1 MRFGQPST
9 SHNHPSSYRPDI
21 DGLRALAVI
30 AVIINHFGGNR
41 LTSGYL
47 GVDIFFVISGYV
59 ISASLMRQ
67 PSGNLKDLLSGFYA
81 RRVKRILPALLLFVA
96 IISPLICLVNPRPED
111 SINTGIAAL
120 FGASNGYLHQQA
132 ANYFAASTQ
141 LNALTHTWSLGVE
154 EQFYLIYPIIFW
166 LCLRNNPT
174 KKPLAMTIIAGFAL
188 LLFLLISRMITG
200 HLFDLFPGHFE
211 GFIATATH
219 AWPILLIPIVASIR
233 ASKKGIKNAF
243 IFLAALSGFSM
254 AGFLYFYPIKQAS
267 AYFLM
272 PARFWELGAGSLL
285 SLLILGSNFRIKQI
299 ERLREH
305 MAIPA
310 FAGLILTLFLPLE
323 QARLATV
330 LVVALTCILIYSLE
344 PGNPVHSLLTNKY
357 VIGIG
362 IFSYSL
368 YLWHWGVLAISR
380 WTIGI
385 HPWTI
390 PIQIAIMLA
399 AAWAS
404 YRYIEAPMRKAT
416 WAASRSGTIG
426 IGIGL
431 MVATAAFLGVL
442 SRWGSALA
450 LDRLFPT
457 SWSANYL
464 QGAERFQQGLLHNTI
479 DEQDMLKT
487 LNTDAA
493 GLELARPRLYVF
505 GDSHSNHYLEAIKK
519 SLPKLGVGSAS
530 VGWQCGYISPL
541 DINSQ
546 TKKWMAD
553 CDKYSQFVDKFL
565 TNNLRPGDTVLLG
578 HRWKE
583 KKSNQHSEKTLNHLA
598 QLIQAK
604 GGRLLLIDDVPEI
617 DEVDPLLCNKRPWRP
632 FPAPGC
638 FRSEASVD
646 ADQQPFEVMAERIQK
661 DNPNVTYVKLRDL
674 YCINQVCGPYKGDL
688 MIYRDS
694 DHLTEAASELGAQ
707 RIAAAIEHS
716 KTGQAFGKA
725 QNPSPNR

>member
-1 MRFGQPST
+1 
-9 SHNHPSSYRPDI
+9 
-21 DGLRALAVI
+21 LAVI

-59 ISASLMRQ
+59 ISASLLRQ
-67 PSGNLKDLLSGFYA
+67 PNGSLKDLLSGFYA
-81 RRVKRILPALLLFVA
+81 RRAKRILPALLLFAA
-96 IISPLICLVNPRPED
+96 IISLFICLVNPTPED
-111 SINTGIAAL
+111 SINTGLFAL

-141 LNALTHTWSLGVE
+141 LNAFTHTWSLGVE

-166 LCLRNNPT
+166 LCLRNRPT
-174 KKPLAMTIIAGFAL
+174 RKPLVITIIAGFAL
-188 LLFLLISRMITG
+188 LLFLLISRIITG

-211 GFIATATH
+211 GFIATATYL
-219 AWPILLIPIVASIR
+219 WPILLIPTIASIR
-233 ASKKGIKNAF
+233 ASKNGIKNAF
-243 IFLAALSGFSM
+243 ILLAILSGLSM

-285 SLLILGSNFRIKQI
+285 SLFILGSNVSIKLI
-299 ERLREH
+299 ERLRKH

-310 FAGLILTLFLPLE
+310 FAGLILTLFLPVE

-330 LVVALTCILIYSLE
+330 LVVTLTCILIYSLE

-357 VIGIG
+357 AISVGI
-362 IFSYSL
+362 ISYSL

-390 PIQIAIMLA
+390 PIQIALMLA
-399 AAWAS
+399 AGWAS

-416 WAASRSGTIG
+416 WAASHSQTIG

-431 MVATAAFLGVL
+431 VLATAAFLGGL
-442 SRWGSALA
+442 GRWGSALA

-457 SWSANYL
+457 SWSANYF
-464 QGAERFQQGLLHNTI
+464 QGAERFQQGLLHNKI
-479 DEQDMLKT
+479 EEQEMLKT
-487 LNTDAA
+487 LTTDTS

-530 VGWQCGYISPL
+530 IGWQCGYISPL

-546 TKKWMAD
+546 TKKWMPD
-553 CDKYSQFVDKFL
+553 CEKYPQFVDSFL
-565 TNNLRPGDTVLLG
+565 INNLKPDDTVMLA

-583 KKSNQHSEKTLNHLA
+583 KKSNKHSEKTLNHLA
-598 QLIQAK
+598 QLIQIK

-617 DEVDPLLCNKRPWRP
+617 SEINPLMCNKRPWRP

-646 ADQQPFEVMAERIQK
+646 ADQRPFEEMVERIIK
-661 DNPNVTYVKLRDL
+661 SNPNVSYAKLRDL
-674 YCINQVCGPYKGDL
+674 YCINHECGPYKGDL
-688 MIYRDS
+688 MIYRDT
-694 DHLTEAASELGAQ
+694 DHLTEAASQLGAQ
-707 RIAAAIEHS
+707 RIAAAIERS
-716 KTGQAFGKA
+716 TTGQAYGKS
-725 QNPSPNR
+725 QTPSPNR